1 VDRSRGPFFVDDRVT
16 VRPMFLPYERPVGER
31 ERLNLEHL
39 RQGFDWRQRPDVLV
53 ISQQS
58 GLPPDAATLFDHRP
72 KSVMYAEF
80 FVPSDIAARKE
91 WPLHESMKNVTEHWR
106 KKSLFDAEYTDAII
120 VPTHHAKQMWPKKYH
135 DKIHVIFD
143 GVDTQ
148 HLARER
154 ILSLSGYGSQ
164 IRNTY
169 PGKRLIG
176 YIGRTIESIRGF
188 DMWMKAYLELRT
200 KRTDLHFIVLGED
213 KIIQRGGGSEFYYG
227 IPSFKKWTLESLGLD
242 EKRLSDITWIPR
254 LEFYDFL
261 SLVGELDL
269 AIYPMFG
276 MFGNWSL
283 FQSLHMGTPIVASN
297 RAYLPEVFRH
307 GENGFLT
314 DPEDISKIVEC
325 AQMLLD
331 SPRLTETVRRN
342 AAMTIEERYSVR
354 KSSHDFVSLLGKM
367 GVESSVGIGI

>member
-1 VDRSRGPFFVDDRVT
+1 
-16 VRPMFLPYERPVGER
+16 
-31 ERLNLEHL
+31 
-39 RQGFDWRQRPDVLV
+39 
-53 ISQQS
+53 
-58 GLPPDAATLFDHRP
+58 
-72 KSVMYAEF
+72 MYAEF
-80 FVPSDIAARKE
+80 FIPSDIATRKE
-91 WPLHESMKNVTEHWR
+91 WPLHESMKIATERWR

-120 VPTHHAKQMWPKKYH
+120 VPTYHAKQMWPKKYH

-154 ILSLSGYGSQ
+154 ILSLSGYGGQ
-164 IRNTY
+164 IRNAF

-200 KRTDLHFIVLGED
+200 KRPDLHFIVLGED
-213 KIIQRGGGSEFYYG
+213 KIIQRGGGSEFYYN

-242 EKRLSDITWIPR
+242 EERLSDITWIPR

-261 SLVGELDL
+261 SLVAELDL

-283 FQSLHMGTPIVASN
+283 FQSLQMGTPIVASN

-314 DPEDISKIVEC
+314 DPEDIAKIVEC
-325 AQMLLD
+325 AQIVLD
-331 SPRLTETVRRN
+331 SPKLTQIFRRN
-342 AAMTIEERYSVR
+342 AAITIEEHYSVR
-354 KSSHDFVSLLGKM
+354 KASHDFVSLLGKI
-367 GVESSVGIGI
+367 GVESSMGIGK